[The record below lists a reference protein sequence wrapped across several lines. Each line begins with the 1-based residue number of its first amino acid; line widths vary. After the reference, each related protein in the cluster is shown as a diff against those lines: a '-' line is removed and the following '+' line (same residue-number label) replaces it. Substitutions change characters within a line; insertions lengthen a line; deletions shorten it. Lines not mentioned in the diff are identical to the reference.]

1 MATALNIP
9 TNNSTTDFTNQASS
23 FLPELWKKG
32 VQLSEA
38 AENFFNQFEGP
49 TESYPIMSIRDL
61 SRGAGTK
68 ITFRT
73 MAQLYGEGVTG
84 DTLVNDNTEDFRV
97 GAYNLTVD
105 FLRHAVSY
113 NRRLEEKTALASELK
128 SNVPVMLGN
137 WLGRIK
143 TEKLMKMFLH
153 KGRSKNYIYANNK
166 SGVNALRSSDV
177 VSYDGI
183 IAAGQ
188 QLRTRGARPATVAT
202 INKNKINRY
211 VVVSTGEGLLSLK
224 SESKSLAAVQAAAAA
239 EGYNGVQFTGGFVD
253 LYGHAIRQ
261 FNPTDHD
268 GFGAIGSPLNAKASA
283 GNAVNTAT
291 GTSAITLQ
299 GGGAA
304 SAAGKAP
311 YFKLFSGYAYK
322 FIEGDSLSTGAGFGA
337 SEQADGFVL
346 LVNPTNGKYNIFHYS
361 ANNGTTLT
369 LDRTLIASGTSDASG
384 AFRRLTAADWN
395 TAYGSAVVTTA
406 ATDPFHSDKITN
418 SFPVGSLI
426 IECNASGVAIGRSLV
441 LGAMA
446 AVRGY
451 GSLDGERSEENHD
464 GEFVRK
470 TYITSIFGQSPY
482 VRPDGEQP
490 NYLVLTHAVNYA
502 GLTLPVIA

>member
-1 MATALNIP
+1 MPGTALNIP
-9 TNNSTTDFTNQASS
+9 TNNATSDFTSQAAS

-49 TESYPIMSIRDL
+49 TESYPVMSIRDL
-61 SRGAGTK
+61 SRGAGSK

-153 KGRSKNYIYANNK
+153 KGGSKNYIYAGNK
-166 SGVNALRSSDV
+166 TGVNALRSADV

-224 SESKSLAAVQAAAAA
+224 SESKYLAAVQAAAAA

-253 LYGHAIRQ
+253 LDGHAIRQ
-261 FNPTDHD
+261 FDPTDHD
-268 GFGAIGSPLNAKASA
+268 GFGAIGSPLNSKASA
-283 GNAVNTAT
+283 ATAVDSTT
-291 GTSAITLQ
+291 GSSAISLK

-304 SAAGKAP
+304 SAIDKAA
-311 YFKLFSGYAYK
+311 YFKHFSGYAYK
-322 FIEGDSLSTGAGFGA
+322 FIEGDTLSTGAGFGPTQ
-337 SEQADGFVL
+337 QADGFVL
-346 LVNPTNGKYNIFHYS
+346 LINPTNGKYNIFHYS

-369 LDRTLIASGTSDASG
+369 LDRTLFSGTTETTG
-384 AFRRLTAADWN
+384 AFRRLAAADWN
-395 TAYGSAVVTTA
+395 STYSANVSTASGA
-406 ATDPFHSDKITN
+406 AFHSNNTTTT
-418 SFPVGSLI
+418 FPVGSLI
-426 IECNASGVAIGRSLV
+426 IECNSSGVAIGRSLV

-502 GLTLPVIA
+502 GLTLPTIS